1 MTEKIKEK
9 VIPVIKENFR
19 YGTLNFIFII
29 AYVNIFQYI
38 FGPENSIVGV
48 IFAILMS
55 ASMVRDMTGSPV
67 RNLLLQS
74 AVLVWMAVAAF
85 LVNTLSLVPSFLIN
99 FATLFMILYAFTYE
113 YANHMYFPY
122 ILSYLFLVFIT
133 PAGARQ
139 MPVRLLAMLA
149 GAVSV
154 ILYQLYMGRNRVV
167 VTARDV
173 LCEML
178 DEVSDTISFILGG
191 EGRLPEPEEVRKK
204 LCGLSAAVY
213 GRRRKALS
221 VSDAGFNMIDSG
233 RGLENL
239 YLLIYDKKEEISEKE
254 KSMLEKIYD
263 QLGIFRAFLKQK
275 DTEIPI
281 PDYDTFCGGGG
292 VKESAALYHA
302 LCYVRDKMLHM
313 ADPEKRQHYCRSTM
327 SLKVRLQAALDIS
340 QVRVIYALRV
350 SLLLSCA
357 TLSVQLLQL
366 PHGKWLLFTLASVS
380 LPYADDVPS
389 KIKNRIKA
397 TVIGGLISVVLYSM
411 IASGTGRTVIMML
424 SGYVSF
430 YLTGYAA
437 TFSCSTV
444 GALGGAVFTGLFGL
458 EEVGKIFLVR
468 LGYILLGALIG
479 YGINCLVVPYRR
491 ADATRSLWSRY
502 QSVVKA
508 LVRICQSQDVDTQL
522 YYHLVIQAHMMEH
535 KLSQNASDGGFRHL
549 PEMLANCRGQV
560 RAAHR
565 RHIDGREDALF
576 FGAEKEKTVAI

>member
-29 AYVNIFQYI
+29 AYVNVFQYI

-74 AVLVWMAVAAF
+74 VVLMWMAAAAF
-85 LVNTLSLVPSFLIN
+85 LVNTLSPAPSFLVN
-99 FATLFMILYAFTYE
+99 LATLFVILYAFTYE

-122 ILSYLFLVFIT
+122 ILSYLFLIFIS
-133 PAGARQ
+133 PAGAQQ

-149 GAVSV
+149 GAVCV
-154 ILYQLYMGRNRVV
+154 ILYQFYMGRNRVV

-178 DEVSDTISFILGG
+178 DEVSGAISFILRG

-213 GRRRKALS
+213 GRRKKSLS

-233 RGLENL
+233 RGLEDL
-239 YLLIYDKKEEISEKE
+239 YLLIYDRKGEIREKE
-254 KSMLEKIYD
+254 REVLEKVYD
-263 QLGIFRAFLKQK
+263 QLGAFRAFLQQEN
-275 DTEIPI
+275 TEIPI
-281 PDYDTFCGGGG
+281 PDYAAFCGVNGDSGCT
-292 VKESAALYHA
+292 VFYHT
-302 LCYVRDKMLHM
+302 LCYIRDRMLHM
-313 ADPEKRQHYCRSTM
+313 ADPEKRRHYSRSTM
-327 SLKVRLQAALDIS
+327 SWKVRLQAALDIS
-340 QVRVIYALRV
+340 PVRVIYALRV
-350 SLLLSCA
+350 SLLLACA
-357 TLSVQLLQL
+357 TLFVQLLQL

-380 LPYADDVPS
+380 LPYADDVPE
-389 KIKNRIKA
+389 KIKNRIRA
-397 TVIGGLISVVLYSM
+397 TVIGGLVSVVLYSLV
-411 IASGTGRTVIMML
+411 ASGTGRTLIMML

-444 GALGGAVFTGLFGL
+444 GALGGAVFTGLFGP
-458 EEVGKIFLVR
+458 EAVGGIFLVR

-479 YGINCLVVPYRR
+479 YGINCLAVPYRR
-491 ADATRSLWSRY
+491 TDATRSLWRRY

-508 LVRICQSQDVDTQL
+508 LVQICRAENVDTQL
-522 YYHLVIQAHMMEH
+522 YYHLIIQAHMMED

-549 PEMLANCRGQV
+549 PEMLANCRSQV

-565 RHIDGREDALF
+565 RHIDGREDALLYET
-576 FGAEKEKTVAI
+576 A